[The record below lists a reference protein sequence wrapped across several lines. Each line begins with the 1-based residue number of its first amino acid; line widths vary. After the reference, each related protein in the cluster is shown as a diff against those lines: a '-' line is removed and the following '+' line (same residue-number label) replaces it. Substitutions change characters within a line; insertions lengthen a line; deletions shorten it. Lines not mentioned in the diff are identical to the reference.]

1 MSTAHVRVWDCG
13 VHLLIGRR
21 VASSLWHKFARAV
34 VCSTRARS
42 GEHVGFRE
50 FHAHASCVWFLWMS
64 ELDDRSEKGSASPW
78 RRFTLRLH
86 LCHFESLQAVIKP
99 SAFVATSD
107 LHSGWKPGAEHV
119 QQLIARAPTLGAT
132 DPLEKRSRVRALSA
146 EERELEAAA
155 VDLER
160 LEDEDENYFG
170 FFGLCSRVRHCEPCA
185 EAEQQRA
192 SIATGATAFARQA
205 GSRCATLRLPA
216 DDPCGTRH
224 HSRWRHHLCA
234 VCGPRDAQLPPSR
247 QAEAEAT
254 TWSVSEMAV
263 TCWHR
268 CRGAQR
274 EAWHRPACSGCQ
286 QLDEPAPY
294 SGHPLGT

>member
-1 MSTAHVRVWDCG
+1 M
-13 VHLLIGRR
+13 
-21 VASSLWHKFARAV
+21 
-34 VCSTRARS
+34 
-42 GEHVGFRE
+42 
-50 FHAHASCVWFLWMS
+50 
-64 ELDDRSEKGSASPW
+64 SPW
-78 RRFTLRLH
+78 CRFTLQLH
-86 LCHFESLQAVIKP
+86 LCHFESLQAVVKP

-132 DPLEKRSRVRALSA
+132 DPLERRSRVHALSA

-170 FFGLCSRVRHCEPCA
+170 FFGFCTRVRHCEPCA

-205 GSRCATLRLPA
+205 GSRCATLPLPA
-216 DDPCGTRH
+216 HDSCGTRP
-224 HSRWRHHLCA
+224 RWRHHLCA
-234 VCGPRDAQLPPSR
+234 VCGPRDAQLPPSHR

-254 TWSVSEMAV
+254 I
-263 TCWHR
+263 
-268 CRGAQR
+268 
-274 EAWHRPACSGCQ
+274 
-286 QLDEPAPY
+286 
-294 SGHPLGT
+294 